1 MLVLDGGA
9 SMEADFFEQAKCMIR
24 RLLGKMFVSGGQHEV
39 ALLAFGM
46 EETDNALYEGKFMHR
61 VEVENNALTPQA
73 AGQREEKT
81 TKAFSSCRSF
91 RNRV

>member
-9 SMEADFFEQAKCMIR
+9 SMEADFLEQAKCIIR

-46 EETDNALYEGKFMHR
+46 EETDNALYTGRFIHR
-61 VEVENNALTPQA
+61 VEAEDNETD
-73 AGQREEKT
+73 T
-81 TKAFSSCRSF
+81 
-91 RNRV
+91 